1 MKYVWIP
8 PDYANHQLELPPS
21 IAPNVHVH
29 PRTSQPHTLGKTLTG
44 RMLILSL
51 FY

>member
-29 PRTSQPHTLGKTLTG
+29 PRTSQPIDRPDLRAQARQASGESK
-44 RMLILSL
+44 
-51 FY
+51 